1 MNEYKIKERKPI
13 DWDSFPYGYNLTL
26 QAKDKGSPQKF
37 SAVKLVHIASPKK
50 ESIPLMFEKEAYDT
64 VISEFSPPGVVVA
77 VVKLVPEPHSV
88 EYRISPSED
97 AEYFKINPNTANVKL
112 NLEDGFLDFY
122 SVNRQAPHF
131 DKSFPTDV
139 KVSEDLPVGA
149 TILRIKAYDAD
160 SGFNGRVLYTI
171 SDGNVDS
178 CFNIDMEM
186 GILSVLMPLDR
197 EKTELYLLNITIY
210 DLGNPQ
216 KSAWRLLTV
225 TVEDA
230 NDNKPVFLQDS
241 YSVNIL
247 ESTSLGTEIIQ
258 VEARDKDL
266 GANGEVTYSV
276 LTDTHQFAI
285 NSSTGVV
292 YVADQLDREAKAN
305 YTLKIE
311 ARDRAES
318 GHQQFSVVPL
328 KVFLDDVND
337 CSPAFIPSSYNVK
350 YTFQHLCVTP
360 LRGQ

>member
-50 ESIPLMFEKEAYDT
+50 ESIPMKFEKEAYDFL
-64 VISEFSPPGVVVA
+64 ISEFSPPGVVVA
-77 VVKLVPEPHSV
+77 AVKLMPEPQGV
-88 EYRISPSED
+88 EYRISPSEE
-97 AEYFKINPNTANVKL
+97 AEYFKINPNTGLITTAL
-112 NLEDGFLDFY
+112 
-122 SVNRQAPHF
+122 NRQAPHF

-178 CFNIDMEM
+178 CFNIDMET
-186 GILSVLMPLDR
+186 GVLNVLMPLDR
-197 EKTELYLLNITIY
+197 EKAELYVLNITIY

-266 GANGEVTYSV
+266 GPNGEVTYSV
-276 LTDTHQFAI
+276 LTDTQQFAI
-285 NSSTGVV
+285 NSSTGMV
-292 YVADQLDREAKAN
+292 YVADQLDRESKAN

-311 ARDRAES
+311 ARDKAES

-337 CSPAFIPSSYNVK
+337 CSPAFIPSRNKEHETRIISS
-350 YTFQHLCVTP
+350 
-360 LRGQ
+360 